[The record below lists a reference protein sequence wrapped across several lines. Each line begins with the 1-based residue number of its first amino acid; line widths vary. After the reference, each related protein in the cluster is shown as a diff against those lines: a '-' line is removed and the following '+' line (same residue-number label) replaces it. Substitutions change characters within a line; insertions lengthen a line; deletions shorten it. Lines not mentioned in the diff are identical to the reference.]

1 MRSVIAGR
9 RAGVLGLAVGALVTL
24 AACGSGGSGGSG
36 GPGGG
41 AYGGAA
47 STSPATQAPATPAPT
62 TPAPTTPAPAAAGGG
77 GYKAPPGAART
88 SGTGSGTSSG
98 AVLSTRATSLGTVV
112 VDARGMTVYEFG
124 KDTMGATTSACTG
137 GCATLWPEVHAGS
150 GTPQVS
156 GVTGA
161 VGTITGTDGQA
172 QVTLDGWPLYTFVH
186 DTAPGDTTGQNYM
199 NLWWALTP
207 AGQRVG

>member
-9 RAGVLGLAVGALVTL
+9 RAGVVGLAVGALVTL
-24 AACGSGGSGGSG
+24 AACGSAGS
-36 GPGGG
+36 GGG

-47 STSPATQAPATPAPT
+47 STPPATQAPATQAPATPAP
-62 TPAPTTPAPAAAGGG
+62 AAAGGG
-77 GYKAPPGAART
+77 AYKAPPGAAGT
-88 SGTGSGTSSG
+88 SGAGSQASSG
-98 AVLSTRATSLGTVV
+98 AVLSTRATSLGTIV

-137 GCATLWPEVHAGS
+137 GCATLWPEVHAGA

-156 GVTGA
+156 GVTGT

-172 QVTLDGWPLYTFVH
+172 QVTLNGWPLYTFVH